1 MSTRPTDE
9 ADELERYRRAAADAL
24 EQLDW
29 CIGYLHAI
37 GKDGEAQVLG
47 RNRRTI
53 RTHLMDRAELPVPA
67 GPTSSRIPARA

>member
-1 MSTRPTDE
+1 MSTRPTRE

-37 GKDGEAQVLG
+37 DNGAASQVLA

-53 RTHLMDRAELPVPA
+53 RTRLLHREEQPVPA
-67 GPTSSRIPARA
+67 GSSS